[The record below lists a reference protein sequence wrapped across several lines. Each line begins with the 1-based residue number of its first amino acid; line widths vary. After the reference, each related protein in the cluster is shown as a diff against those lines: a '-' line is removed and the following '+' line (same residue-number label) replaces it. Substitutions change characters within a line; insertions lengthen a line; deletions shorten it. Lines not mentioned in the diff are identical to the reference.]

1 MLKTV
6 VGPERAEELKM
17 NILDEHFERGRQQGV
32 AQGKIEGKV
41 EGKIEGKVE
50 GIAEGKAGA
59 LLQLLSA
66 RGVPIDDASRQRI
79 MSCRDIATLDLW
91 FSRALKATHLSEV
104 LEALA
109 Q

>member
-1 MLKTV
+1 
-6 VGPERAEELKM
+6 M

-32 AQGKIEGKV
+32 AQGKIEG
-41 EGKIEGKVE
+41 IAEGKVE